1 MPLQCRWNSRYAR
14 MRYRS
19 PARDGRSAP
28 ARPLSMR
35 RSIVVIGAGPAGMA
49 AAIEAAARGCDV
61 TVIDESA
68 RPGGQIYRQA
78 DSRLEGNEFA
88 EPTELARKK
97 RLLHRFDEAVRAM
110 DYRAGVVAYAAFG
123 NSEIHVTVGDRTEA
137 LKPDAV
143 ILATGMR
150 ERAIPFPGWTLPGI
164 MFAGGAQAILKSQ
177 RVAPG
182 KTAVV
187 AGCGPL
193 PIVVASQ
200 FTRAGIGVAAL
211 ASLRS
216 PLAMLQHPR
225 GVWHGRGI
233 LREGLRY
240 EWTLLRAR
248 VPRLTG
254 FVPVRALGNERLEAV
269 QLARVDERGQVV
281 SGTMRQITCDLL
293 AINYGF
299 IANAELAAMA
309 GARMRHDPDGGF
321 WLPEIDEQGR
331 TSLPWLYA
339 AGDMAGL
346 RGALIA
352 ESEGT
357 IVGAAAA
364 GAPRT
369 AAASDALREAIAS
382 RRRYGAFQRAL
393 RETLRVP
400 SALWRATT
408 DDTVVCRC
416 ENVRFSE
423 IRAALEG
430 GHQSL
435 NAIKRTTRAGMG
447 WCGGRMCLHSVAA
460 LAELHAGIA
469 PANMMT
475 PRPLARPVAF
485 AALARQK
492 RTVAP

>member
-1 MPLQCRWNSRYAR
+1 
-14 MRYRS
+14 
-19 PARDGRSAP
+19 
-28 ARPLSMR
+28 MR

-49 AAIEAAARGCDV
+49 AAIEAVARGCHV
-61 TVIDESA
+61 TVLDESA

-78 DSRLEGNEFA
+78 DPRLDGSDFA
-88 EPTELARKK
+88 ARTELARKK
-97 RLLHRFDEAVRAM
+97 QLLHRFDEVVRQM
-110 DYRAGVVAYAAFG
+110 DYRARAVAYAAFRNG
-123 NSEIHVTVGDRTEA
+123 EIHVTAGDRTEA
-137 LKPDAV
+137 LTPDAV

-150 ERAIPFPGWTLPGI
+150 ERSIAFPGWTLPGV

-182 KTAVV
+182 KTAIV

-200 FTRAGIGVAAL
+200 LTRAGVRVAAL

-216 PLAMLQHPR
+216 TRAMLRDPS
-225 GVWHGRGI
+225 GLWHGRDI
-233 LREGLRY
+233 VSEGLRY

-248 VPRLTG
+248 VPRWTG
-254 FVPVRALGNERLEAV
+254 FAPVRALGSERLEAV
-269 QLARVDERGQVV
+269 QLARIDKRGQVM
-281 SGTMRQITCDLL
+281 SGTMREVTCDLL

-299 IANAELAAMA
+299 VANAELAAMA
-309 GARMRHDPDGGF
+309 GARMRYDPDAGF
-321 WLPEIDEQGR
+321 WLPETDEQGR

-339 AGDMAGL
+339 AGDTAGL

-364 GAPRT
+364 LGSRT
-369 AAASDALREAIAS
+369 GAASDALSEAIAS
-382 RRRYGAFQRAL
+382 RRRYGAFQRAV

-423 IRAALEG
+423 IRGALEG

-435 NAIKRTTRAGMG
+435 NAIKRNTRAGMG

-460 LAELHAGIA
+460 LAELHAGIS
-469 PANMMT
+469 PENMMT

-485 AALARQK
+485 AALAQQK
-492 RTVAP
+492 RAAAP

>member
-1 MPLQCRWNSRYAR
+1 
-14 MRYRS
+14 
-19 PARDGRSAP
+19 
-28 ARPLSMR
+28 MR
-35 RSIVVIGAGPAGMA
+35 RSIVVVGAGPAGMA
-49 AAIEAAARGCDV
+49 AAIEAATRGCDV
-61 TVIDESA
+61 TVLDESA

-78 DSRLEGNEFA
+78 DSRLEGSEFA
-88 EPTELARKK
+88 VRTELARKK
-97 RLLHRFDEAVRAM
+97 ALLHRFDEAVRQM
-110 DYRAGVVAYAAFG
+110 DYRPRTVAYAAFRNG
-123 NSEIHVTVGDRTEA
+123 EIHVTVGDRTEA
-137 LKPDAV
+137 LTPDAV

-150 ERAIPFPGWTLPGI
+150 ERAVAFPGWTLPGV
-164 MFAGGAQAILKSQ
+164 MFAGGAQAFLKSQ

-200 FTRAGIGVAAL
+200 LTRAGVKVAAL

-216 PLAMLQHPR
+216 TRAMLRDPS
-225 GVWHGRGI
+225 GLWHGRDI
-233 LREGLRY
+233 VSEGLRY

-248 VPRLTG
+248 VPRWTG
-254 FVPVRALGNERLEAV
+254 FVPVRALGSDCLEAV
-269 QLARVDERGQVV
+269 RFARVDKRGQVV
-281 SGTMRQITCDLL
+281 SGTVREVACDLL

-299 IANAELAAMA
+299 VANAELAAMA
-309 GARMRHDPDGGF
+309 GARMRHDPDAGL
-321 WLPEIDEQGR
+321 WLPETDEQGR

-364 GAPRT
+364 LGPRT
-369 AAASDALREAIAS
+369 EAASGALSEALAS
-382 RRRYGAFQRAL
+382 RRRYGAFQRAV

-400 SALWRATT
+400 STLWRATT

-423 IRAALEG
+423 IRGALDG

-435 NAIKRTTRAGMG
+435 NAIKRNTRAGMG

-485 AALARQK
+485 AALAQQK
-492 RTVAP
+492 RAAAP